1 MVRKNAKKTS
11 CVPDN
16 ETTISALTTI
26 AAPIA
31 ALTTIETAI
40 QTTTA
45 PTTIKVK
52 KVIKTKKTVELS
64 PTLEPVLEPVLAP
77 TLEPTL
83 TLETTLETKPEVIT
97 PLEVVKAKR
106 GRKSKKD
113 LLASLS
119 NTLAQ
124 PSIQLHINELDSANG
139 ANHKIQSLS
148 ESELLGENNVII
160 SNVSNKEKVYN
171 ENDDITDDVD
181 DDADDTMLVT
191 VADQKPAIKKRGR
204 KPKGGKIIQQVV
216 PINNQ
221 KIERPNVILHLKCSM
236 KDLQATNGSSCLI
249 ESFNFASK
257 TDLSYELL
265 NGSDAKLSQNMN
277 QIANLNQPH
286 NSNTMDNN
294 NDYDDDDDVVCKDN
308 NKEIWRKL
316 KQLEHN
322 LHVNNINNK
331 KSACF
336 WCTCDF
342 DNPPVY
348 IPKHYIN
355 DTYHVYGCFC
365 SPECG
370 VAHLMHES
378 IDSSTK
384 FERYHLLNHIYSK
397 IYEYKKNVKPAPN
410 PYYMLEK
417 YYGNLSIQE
426 YRSLLR
432 NERLFLIVD
441 KPLTRIL
448 PELHEDNDEFIL
460 NNKIIPS
467 NNYQLKSRMQKKKP
481 NKGSILN
488 EKFGLTNNN
497 QSALIM
503 E

>member
-1 MVRKNAKKTS
+1 MVRTTTKKTTK
-11 CVPDN
+11 VVDPITAPDN
-16 ETTISALTTI
+16 VITSITVTNVVAASITTDNVVA
-26 AAPIA
+26 
-31 ALTTIETAI
+31 
-40 QTTTA
+40 TA
-45 PTTIKVK
+45 PKVK
-52 KVIKTKKTVELS
+52 KVIKSKKTLASAKEPNVIAS
-64 PTLEPVLEPVLAP
+64 TKEPVPEPLVLP
-77 TLEPTL
+77 VPEPESVHLST
-83 TLETTLETKPEVIT
+83 
-97 PLEVVKAKR
+97 EVVKAKR

-113 LLASLS
+113 LLASL
-119 NTLAQ
+119 NVATA
-124 PSIQLHINELDSANG
+124 ITNVQLQINELNVNVEKNDTDITN
-139 ANHKIQSLS
+139 IQTLS
-148 ESELLGENNVII
+148 DVTDINVVISPSNEEMYDEEGETNENN
-160 SNVSNKEKVYN
+160 
-171 ENDDITDDVD
+171 T
-181 DDADDTMLVT
+181 T
-191 VADQKPAIKKRGR
+191 DQKPAIKKRGR

-216 PINNQ
+216 PLNQQ
-221 KIERPNVILHLKCSM
+221 KIDRPNVILHLKCSM
-236 KDLQATNGSSCLI
+236 KDLQLANSSCLI
-249 ESFNFASK
+249 ESFNFGTK
-257 TDLSYELL
+257 NELSYELL
-265 NGSDAKLSQNMN
+265 NANNNESKPIQNQTLYPN
-277 QIANLNQPH
+277 T
-286 NSNTMDNN
+286 NSNANDM
-294 NDYDDDDDVVCKDN
+294 DYDDDDDVVNKDN

-336 WCTCDF
+336 WCTSDF

-348 IPKHYIN
+348 IPKHFIN
-355 DTYHVYGCFC
+355 GTYHVYGCFC

-370 VAHLMHES
+370 VAHLMNES

-410 PYYMLEK
+410 PYYMLDK
-417 YYGNLSIQE
+417 FYGNLSIQE

-488 EKFGLTNNN
+488 EKFGLTN
-497 QSALIM
+497 QSALIL

>member
-16 ETTISALTTI
+16 ETKNTTI
-26 AAPIA
+26 AALNETTTIAALNETTTIA
-31 ALTTIETAI
+31 ALTSIETAI

-45 PTTIKVK
+45 PTTTKVK
-52 KVIKTKKTVELS
+52 KVIKTKKVVE
-64 PTLEPVLEPVLAP
+64 LAP
-77 TLEPTL
+77 TLEI
-83 TLETTLETKPEVIT
+83 KPEVIAVPVPVP

-119 NTLAQ
+119 NASAQ
-124 PSIQLHINELDSANG
+124 PSIQLHINELDGVNG
-139 ANHKIQSLS
+139 TNNKIQSLC

-171 ENDDITDDVD
+171 ENDDVIDDEAD
-181 DDADDTMLVT
+181 DDTMLVT

-236 KDLQATNGSSCLI
+236 KDLQVTNGSSCLI

-265 NGSDAKLSQNMN
+265 NGSDNKQHSQNQHQN
-277 QIANLNQPH
+277 QSQ
-286 NSNTMDNN
+286 NTMDNN

-348 IPKHYIN
+348 IPKHFIN

-370 VAHLMHES
+370 VAHLMHEA

-397 IYEYKKNVKPAPN
+397 I
-410 PYYMLEK
+410 
-417 YYGNLSIQE
+417 
-426 YRSLLR
+426 
-432 NERLFLIVD
+432 
-441 KPLTRIL
+441 
-448 PELHEDNDEFIL
+448 
-460 NNKIIPS
+460 
-467 NNYQLKSRMQKKKP
+467 
-481 NKGSILN
+481 
-488 EKFGLTNNN
+488 
-497 QSALIM
+497 
-503 E
+503 